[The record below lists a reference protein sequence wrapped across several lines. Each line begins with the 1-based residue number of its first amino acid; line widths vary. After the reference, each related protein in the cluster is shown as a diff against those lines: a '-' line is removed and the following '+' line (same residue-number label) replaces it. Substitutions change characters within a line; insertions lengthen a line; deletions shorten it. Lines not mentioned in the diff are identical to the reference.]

1 MHFAVCNEMF
11 EEMSFEQQLATAAEL
26 GYEAVELAPFTLAD
40 SVTEIS
46 PAERDRIS
54 QQAAAA
60 GLKIAGIHWL
70 LVKPE
75 GLHVTTDEEPVRER
89 TKAYLRELV
98 KFCADIG
105 GEVLVFGSPKQRNV
119 QPGVT
124 RAMAWDWF
132 MDAVLDCMSIPE
144 AEQVY
149 FCVEPLHS
157 GLGNFLNTP
166 REVRRL
172 LRDIDHPRVK
182 MILDCYSMATEGV
195 DAPQALRESAK
206 WLYHVHANDDNEL
219 GPGYGNVDFVPIM
232 QALCDIQY
240 DRYVSVEIFDF
251 SQNTVEVARNSLEHL
266 RKSLRAA
273 QGGA

>member
-11 EEMSFEQQLATAAEL
+11 QKMSFEQQVATAAEL

-40 SVTEIS
+40 SVTDIS
-46 PAERDRIS
+46 PADRDRIA
-54 QQAAAA
+54 QQAASR
-60 GLKIAGIHWL
+60 GLRITGLHWL
-70 LVKPE
+70 LAKPE
-75 GLHVTTDEEPVRER
+75 GLHVTTHDEKVRAK

-105 GEVLVFGSPKQRNV
+105 GEVLVFGSPKQRSIL
-119 QPGVT
+119 PGVT
-124 RAMAWDWF
+124 RTMAWDYF

-157 GLGNFLNTP
+157 GQTNLLNTP
-166 REVRRL
+166 REVRRMVEE
-172 LRDIDHPRVK
+172 IDHPRVK

-195 DAPQALRESAK
+195 DAPQALRDNK
-206 WLYHVHANDDNEL
+206 QWVYHVHANDDNQL
-219 GPGYGNVDFVPIM
+219 GPGYGKIEFVPIM
-232 QALCDIQY
+232 KALCDIQY

-251 SQNTVEVARNSLEHL
+251 SQDTVEVANNSLEFL
-266 RKSLRAA
+266 RQSLAAA
-273 QGGA
+273 QTGA